1 MDEELQA
8 LEAELAQ
15 LRAAVNAPATTT
27 TPTDIRPDAPTG
39 YGGLKQFGADILF
52 GVPKGVAGTIDIL
65 SYLPTKALQYAGA
78 PTEPWGTT
86 KLVNALI
93 ESNQGLEGP
102 GAAEILGVR
111 PSTSVQKAIEFMTP
125 GPGGKG
131 KLLPQLAKE
140 SSLGLLA
147 YGGSELGEYATGGP
161 GGALIGALAA
171 PVLMTKVPQ
180 FVGSQVAS
188 RLAEPTALLRG
199 DEAAIQKAAVQ
210 EILDRAGPE
219 GAARIA
225 LAQELQTPLMSPLG
239 VPMTAA
245 EIAQTPSL
253 ATYQYAMSKPEM
265 GGQTLLDALAKRKEE
280 QALAFGA
287 LGTQPQKGQLSE
299 ALRTVAAEQGILKAD
314 EAIKAIDFDLASR
327 NPTAIEAPSALVQP
341 LGAELRTEIKIA
353 AEEAKKAGREAFK
366 DPAVY
371 NVVVDVPN
379 IRQDVNRIIRG
390 WKRDPSQRIG
400 DATVLTQIKRL
411 RQLDM
416 PKEDLPEGFVPSV
429 KIGQLH
435 DIQVQLGKVLSS
447 TKQGERTPAQALAL
461 NLYKYIESVMENA
474 PGSDALFAAKDKWK
488 NYFDTFVYDKERG
501 VISPLKQALKKT
513 PEKVVPFL
521 AGESASIEALKKA
534 GVGARQIETQ
544 KLSEF
549 MNLPT
554 AEKKLAWITKNRP
567 ALSGA
572 DFWPSI
578 ENAEQTLKATLEP
591 GQLTEF
597 AKVSE
602 GQIPSQIFSD
612 LGKARRFMKDV
623 EGTQLE
629 DLTRGKF
636 IETLQTGKGTIADR
650 LASQRDV
657 AKTIFKGDYDRLKT
671 IIDDI
676 EGAAS
681 PERLKQLATG
691 KQSITSQSQTTL
703 GAIMNKRSLLR
714 LAQNSKY
721 ISGIIG
727 TTAGAAGPGGWLG
740 GILVGGAAQAGA
752 MKLGKKA
759 EAVEQRLNATIAEML
774 AKPEL
779 IKFAEAPPT
788 VKNVESFFKQAA
800 RLGYLTK
807 EEFIS
812 QQPYVH
818 GTSEAGSKAIEQAQ
832 AFIPK
837 TINYSVL
844 GEGTIYGAKKNS
856 WWFDPEKAAAGR
868 MWELPNQVPIY
879 LKPEANV
886 TKIKNDKDWEKLASK
901 LNMTGEELASALY
914 FEPGVSKA
922 KVQQAKAIKQR
933 LIDSGVDAIEI
944 GKQPDWIKSQ
954 AVQELQNK
962 YIDIYYKFLQ
972 KGDTVFNDANIVK
985 RLPVALLDKLRGVV
999 GFKKY
1004 EFGDDQLAIIN
1015 HKVAEPAEYA
1025 YERLL
1030 KSDPSKL
1037 LRMTPEEKELLPPAI
1052 KEQVARLGYFG
1063 ARGAQQAG
1071 EQAPVSPT
1079 ATPTEDTEIAD
1090 LEAELESLRQMLPK
1104 QEAKV
1109 GKQNISIPTGEK
1121 YAPASLVKAVMKV
1134 ESGGKQDAVSS
1145 KGARGLMQLMPATA
1159 RDLGVDAT
1167 DPEQNVEGGSRYL
1180 AQQLSEFGDESLALA
1195 AYNWGPNNIKRAI
1208 AKVRAEGKRPTWAN
1222 IKAYVKIPKETREYV
1237 DKVLSLVQE
1246 GIMPWAG
1253 GNYTKGNSATGG
1265 WTGDA
1270 SLGIGIEAGRHD
1282 TQDNDF
1288 ATGINQCLNKDGTNA
1303 ATGNLNLGGFLPT
1316 NLGAGTAA
1324 APAIC
1329 AGNDLNTGVFSP
1341 AADTWAIA
1349 TNGSERLRINSTGEV
1364 GIGNN
1369 ATNGSLYK
1377 LQVGSANGQQLLG
1390 VFGGSSGTSAG
1401 SAVYFFNGGTPSGQI
1416 GNYSAIQGGAYDGR
1430 FTIKNAGSSFVLLG
1444 VTAAVGTHFL
1454 KWNNSTGAW
1463 TYDTSSARYKDNIQD
1478 SQYGLAEV
1486 LAMRP
1491 TTFTYK
1497 AEPNRK
1503 DVGFIA
1509 EEMVNVVPEV
1519 VAKNLDGQPDAIS
1532 YDRLTSVLCKAIQ
1545 ELNVKVESLKARIA
1559 ELEP

>member
-15 LRAAVNAPATTT
+15 LRAAVNAPATSTT
-27 TPTDIRPDAPTG
+27 SADIPATVATG
-39 YGGLKQFGADILF
+39 YGGLKQLGADILF

-65 SYLPTKALQYAGA
+65 SYLPTKGLEYLGA
-78 PTEPWGTT
+78 PTETWGAT

-111 PSTSVQKAIEFMTP
+111 PSTKVQKAIEFMTP

-140 SSLGLLA
+140 SGLGLLA

-161 GGALIGALAA
+161 GGAIAGALAA
-171 PVLMTKVPQ
+171 PLSLQ
-180 FVGSQVAS
+180 GAVGLGRMALST
-188 RLAEPTALLRG
+188 LDEPRALLRG
-199 DEAAIQKAAVQ
+199 DEAAIQNAAVQ

-245 EIAQTPSL
+245 EVAQTPSL

-265 GGQTLLDALAKRKEE
+265 GGQTLLDALAQRKEE

-299 ALRTVAAEQGILKAD
+299 ALRTKAAEQGVLKID
-314 EAIKAIDFDLASR
+314 KAIKAIDLDLASR
-327 NPTAIEAPSALVQP
+327 NLAATEAPSALLEP
-341 LGAELRTEIKIA
+341 LGAELITEIKTA
-353 AEEAKKAGREAFK
+353 AKEAKNAGRTAFK
-366 DPAVY
+366 DPEVY
-371 NVVVDVPN
+371 NVAVDVPK
-379 IRQDVNRIIRG
+379 IASDVNGLVKAWR
-390 WKRDPSQRIG
+390 RDPSQRIG
-400 DATVLTQIKRL
+400 DGKIVKAIKDL
-411 RQLDM
+411 KDLET
-416 PKEDLPEGFVPSV
+416 KEADFLGV
-429 KIGQLH
+429 KSQARIGKLH
-435 DIQVQLGKVLSS
+435 DIQVELGRVISKG
-447 TKQGERTPAQALAL
+447 TPGERTQDQALAL
-461 NLYKYIESVMENA
+461 SIHGYIQNLIEKA
-474 PGSDALFAAKDKWK
+474 PGSEKLLDAKAKWK

-521 AGESASIEALKKA
+521 SRESASVEALKKA

-549 MNLPT
+549 INLPT
-554 AEKKLAWITKNRP
+554 AEKKLAWIGRNRP

-591 GQLTEF
+591 GQLAEF

-612 LGKARRFMKDV
+612 VGKARRFMKAV
-623 EGTQLE
+623 EGTQIE

-636 IETLQTGKGTIADR
+636 IETLQTGRGTIADR
-650 LASQRDV
+650 LASQRNV

-676 EGAAS
+676 HGAAL

-759 EAVEQRLNATIAEML
+759 EAVEERLNTTIAEML

-788 VKNVESFFKQAA
+788 VKNVESFFKQA
-800 RLGYLTK
+800 
-807 EEFIS
+807 S
-812 QQPYVH
+812 
-818 GTSEAGSKAIEQAQ
+818 
-832 AFIPK
+832 
-837 TINYSVL
+837 
-844 GEGTIYGAKKNS
+844 
-856 WWFDPEKAAAGR
+856 
-868 MWELPNQVPIY
+868 
-879 LKPEANV
+879 
-886 TKIKNDKDWEKLASK
+886 
-901 LNMTGEELASALY
+901 
-914 FEPGVSKA
+914 
-922 KVQQAKAIKQR
+922 
-933 LIDSGVDAIEI
+933 
-944 GKQPDWIKSQ
+944 
-954 AVQELQNK
+954 
-962 YIDIYYKFLQ
+962 
-972 KGDTVFNDANIVK
+972 
-985 RLPVALLDKLRGVV
+985 
-999 GFKKY
+999 
-1004 EFGDDQLAIIN
+1004 
-1015 HKVAEPAEYA
+1015 
-1025 YERLL
+1025 
-1030 KSDPSKL
+1030 
-1037 LRMTPEEKELLPPAI
+1037 
-1052 KEQVARLGYFG
+1052 RLGYFG

-1109 GKQNISIPTGEK
+1109 GKQDISIPTGEK

-1134 ESGGKQDAVSS
+1134 ESGGKQEAVSS

-1159 RDLGVDAT
+1159 RDLGVDASKP
-1167 DPEQNVEGGSRYL
+1167 DENVEGGSRYL

-1195 AYNWGPNNIKRAI
+1195 AYNWGPNNIKRAM

-1222 IKAYVKIPKETREYV
+1222 IKAYVKVPKETREYV
-1237 DKVLSLVQE
+1237 DKVLSLV
-1246 GIMPWAG
+1246 
-1253 GNYTKGNSATGG
+1253 
-1265 WTGDA
+1265 
-1270 SLGIGIEAGRHD
+1270 
-1282 TQDNDF
+1282 
-1288 ATGINQCLNKDGTNA
+1288 
-1303 ATGNLNLGGFLPT
+1303 
-1316 NLGAGTAA
+1316 
-1324 APAIC
+1324 
-1329 AGNDLNTGVFSP
+1329 
-1341 AADTWAIA
+1341 
-1349 TNGSERLRINSTGEV
+1349 
-1364 GIGNN
+1364 
-1369 ATNGSLYK
+1369 
-1377 LQVGSANGQQLLG
+1377 
-1390 VFGGSSGTSAG
+1390 
-1401 SAVYFFNGGTPSGQI
+1401 
-1416 GNYSAIQGGAYDGR
+1416 
-1430 FTIKNAGSSFVLLG
+1430 
-1444 VTAAVGTHFL
+1444 
-1454 KWNNSTGAW
+1454 
-1463 TYDTSSARYKDNIQD
+1463 
-1478 SQYGLAEV
+1478 
-1486 LAMRP
+1486 
-1491 TTFTYK
+1491 
-1497 AEPNRK
+1497 
-1503 DVGFIA
+1503 
-1509 EEMVNVVPEV
+1509 
-1519 VAKNLDGQPDAIS
+1519 
-1532 YDRLTSVLCKAIQ
+1532 
-1545 ELNVKVESLKARIA
+1545 
-1559 ELEP
+1559 

>member
-788 VKNVESFFKQAA
+788 VKNVESFFKQA
-800 RLGYLTK
+800 
-807 EEFIS
+807 S
-812 QQPYVH
+812 
-818 GTSEAGSKAIEQAQ
+818 
-832 AFIPK
+832 
-837 TINYSVL
+837 
-844 GEGTIYGAKKNS
+844 
-856 WWFDPEKAAAGR
+856 
-868 MWELPNQVPIY
+868 
-879 LKPEANV
+879 
-886 TKIKNDKDWEKLASK
+886 
-901 LNMTGEELASALY
+901 
-914 FEPGVSKA
+914 
-922 KVQQAKAIKQR
+922 
-933 LIDSGVDAIEI
+933 
-944 GKQPDWIKSQ
+944 
-954 AVQELQNK
+954 
-962 YIDIYYKFLQ
+962 
-972 KGDTVFNDANIVK
+972 
-985 RLPVALLDKLRGVV
+985 
-999 GFKKY
+999 
-1004 EFGDDQLAIIN
+1004 
-1015 HKVAEPAEYA
+1015 
-1025 YERLL
+1025 
-1030 KSDPSKL
+1030 
-1037 LRMTPEEKELLPPAI
+1037 
-1052 KEQVARLGYFG
+1052 RLGYFG

-1109 GKQNISIPTGEK
+1109 GKQNISIPTGK
-1121 YAPASLVKAVMKV
+1121 QYAPASLVKAVMQV
-1134 ESGGKQDAVSS
+1134 ESGGKQEAVSS

-1159 RDLGVDAT
+1159 RDLGVDAK
-1167 DPEQNVEGGSRYL
+1167 DPKQNVEGGSRYL
-1180 AQQLSEFGDESLALA
+1180 QQQLTEFGDESLALA
-1195 AYNWGPNNIKRAI
+1195 AYNWGPNNIKRAM

-1237 DKVLSLVQE
+1237 DKVLSLV
-1246 GIMPWAG
+1246 
-1253 GNYTKGNSATGG
+1253 
-1265 WTGDA
+1265 
-1270 SLGIGIEAGRHD
+1270 
-1282 TQDNDF
+1282 
-1288 ATGINQCLNKDGTNA
+1288 
-1303 ATGNLNLGGFLPT
+1303 
-1316 NLGAGTAA
+1316 
-1324 APAIC
+1324 
-1329 AGNDLNTGVFSP
+1329 
-1341 AADTWAIA
+1341 
-1349 TNGSERLRINSTGEV
+1349 
-1364 GIGNN
+1364 
-1369 ATNGSLYK
+1369 
-1377 LQVGSANGQQLLG
+1377 
-1390 VFGGSSGTSAG
+1390 
-1401 SAVYFFNGGTPSGQI
+1401 
-1416 GNYSAIQGGAYDGR
+1416 
-1430 FTIKNAGSSFVLLG
+1430 
-1444 VTAAVGTHFL
+1444 
-1454 KWNNSTGAW
+1454 
-1463 TYDTSSARYKDNIQD
+1463 
-1478 SQYGLAEV
+1478 
-1486 LAMRP
+1486 
-1491 TTFTYK
+1491 
-1497 AEPNRK
+1497 
-1503 DVGFIA
+1503 
-1509 EEMVNVVPEV
+1509 
-1519 VAKNLDGQPDAIS
+1519 
-1532 YDRLTSVLCKAIQ
+1532 
-1545 ELNVKVESLKARIA
+1545 
-1559 ELEP
+1559 

>member
-15 LRAAVNAPATTT
+15 LRAAVNAPATPTA
-27 TPTDIRPDAPTG
+27 TPDMRPAVAT
-39 YGGLKQFGADILF
+39 GGLLNLGDILTF
-52 GVPKGVAGTIDIL
+52 GQLSKGIAAVPAIGRDLYGLAT
-65 SYLPTKALQYAGA
+65 GA
-78 PTEPWGTT
+78 APQDYYTEELA
-86 KLVNALI
+86 KVNALKDLYAQQR
-93 ESNQGLEGP
+93 EAQGLSGLETALSFMAPVPAGK
-102 GAAEILGVR
+102 AEAF
-111 PSTSVQKAIEFMTP
+111 TSVARP
-125 GPGGKG
+125 
-131 KLLPQLAKE
+131 LKE
-140 SSLGLLA
+140 AALGLTA

-161 GGALIGALAA
+161 GGAIAGALAA

-180 FVGSQVAS
+180 FVGRQVAS

-199 DEAAIQKAAVQ
+199 DEAAIQNAAVQ

-245 EIAQTPSL
+245 EVAQTPSL

-265 GGQTLLDALAKRKEE
+265 GGQTLLDALAQRKEE

-299 ALRTVAAEQGILKAD
+299 ALRTVAAEQGVLKAD

-341 LGAELRTEIKIA
+341 LGTELRTEIKTA

-379 IRQDVNRIIRG
+379 IKQDVNRIVRG

-400 DATVLTQIKRL
+400 DATVLSQIKRL

-429 KIGQLH
+429 KIGELH

-534 GVGARQIETQ
+534 GVGSRQIETQ

-549 MNLPT
+549 INLPT
-554 AEKKLAWITKNRP
+554 AEKKLAWIAKNRP

-572 DFWPSI
+572 EFWPSI

-591 GQLTEF
+591 GQLAEF

-636 IETLQTGKGTIADR
+636 IESLQTGRGTIADR

-759 EAVEQRLNATIAEML
+759 EAVEERLNATIAEML

-788 VKNVESFFKQAA
+788 VKNVESFFKQA
-800 RLGYLTK
+800 
-807 EEFIS
+807 S
-812 QQPYVH
+812 
-818 GTSEAGSKAIEQAQ
+818 
-832 AFIPK
+832 
-837 TINYSVL
+837 
-844 GEGTIYGAKKNS
+844 
-856 WWFDPEKAAAGR
+856 
-868 MWELPNQVPIY
+868 
-879 LKPEANV
+879 
-886 TKIKNDKDWEKLASK
+886 
-901 LNMTGEELASALY
+901 
-914 FEPGVSKA
+914 
-922 KVQQAKAIKQR
+922 
-933 LIDSGVDAIEI
+933 
-944 GKQPDWIKSQ
+944 
-954 AVQELQNK
+954 
-962 YIDIYYKFLQ
+962 
-972 KGDTVFNDANIVK
+972 
-985 RLPVALLDKLRGVV
+985 
-999 GFKKY
+999 
-1004 EFGDDQLAIIN
+1004 
-1015 HKVAEPAEYA
+1015 
-1025 YERLL
+1025 
-1030 KSDPSKL
+1030 
-1037 LRMTPEEKELLPPAI
+1037 
-1052 KEQVARLGYFG
+1052 RLGYFG
-1063 ARGAQQAG
+1063 ARGAQQATT
-1071 EQAPVSPT
+1071 QTPASPT

-1109 GKQNISIPTGEK
+1109 SKQDINVMLDEIPREFGINPK
-1121 YAPASLVKAVMKV
+1121 WVKAIAKI
-1134 ESGGKQDAVSS
+1134 ESDFNPDAVGPET
-1145 KGARGLMQLMPATA
+1145 KYGRAEGLVQLMPATA
-1159 RDLGVDAT
+1159 KALGVKNSF
-1167 DPEQNVEGGSRYL
+1167 DPKQAIIGASKLLVELEDTYGKYKEPML
-1180 AQQLSEFGDESLALA
+1180 LFA
-1195 AYNWGPNNIKRAI
+1195 AYNSRPELVNAAIK
-1208 AKVRAEGKRPTWAN
+1208 KVKNENKPVTWEN
-1222 IKAYVKIPKETREYV
+1222 VSKYMPKETQRYIN
-1237 DKVLSLVQE
+1237 KVLTLV
-1246 GIMPWAG
+1246 
-1253 GNYTKGNSATGG
+1253 
-1265 WTGDA
+1265 
-1270 SLGIGIEAGRHD
+1270 
-1282 TQDNDF
+1282 
-1288 ATGINQCLNKDGTNA
+1288 
-1303 ATGNLNLGGFLPT
+1303 
-1316 NLGAGTAA
+1316 
-1324 APAIC
+1324 
-1329 AGNDLNTGVFSP
+1329 
-1341 AADTWAIA
+1341 
-1349 TNGSERLRINSTGEV
+1349 
-1364 GIGNN
+1364 
-1369 ATNGSLYK
+1369 
-1377 LQVGSANGQQLLG
+1377 
-1390 VFGGSSGTSAG
+1390 
-1401 SAVYFFNGGTPSGQI
+1401 
-1416 GNYSAIQGGAYDGR
+1416 
-1430 FTIKNAGSSFVLLG
+1430 
-1444 VTAAVGTHFL
+1444 
-1454 KWNNSTGAW
+1454 
-1463 TYDTSSARYKDNIQD
+1463 
-1478 SQYGLAEV
+1478 
-1486 LAMRP
+1486 
-1491 TTFTYK
+1491 
-1497 AEPNRK
+1497 
-1503 DVGFIA
+1503 
-1509 EEMVNVVPEV
+1509 
-1519 VAKNLDGQPDAIS
+1519 
-1532 YDRLTSVLCKAIQ
+1532 
-1545 ELNVKVESLKARIA
+1545 
-1559 ELEP
+1559 